1 MPASSKR
8 ALIQIHF
15 CVVLWGFTA
24 ILGKAITLP
33 ALPLV
38 WWRMILVTTA
48 LALLPRFW
56 KGIATLSPR
65 LLATFAGIGV
75 IVAVHWVT
83 FYGSIKLSNA
93 SVAATCMAFTPLFIA
108 FIEPVFARR
117 KFDTNELVFGLAV
130 IPGIVLVVGGI
141 PSGMRLGL
149 VVGIVSAFLAAVF
162 GMLNK
167 RFIEHADALSVT
179 GLEIGAGVLCLTLV
193 VPMMTST
200 DSIFVRPSA
209 HDATLLVVL
218 ALGCTLLPFALSL
231 VALRHLS
238 AFTQALAI
246 NMEPVYAII
255 LAIALLGEQ
264 HELNRGFYL
273 GVAIV
278 FAAVFCHP
286 FVRRTEPIWMKIEN

>member
-15 CVVLWGFTA
+15 CVLLWGFTA

-38 WWRMILVTTA
+38 WWRMLLVTAA

-56 KGIATLSPR
+56 KGIASLSPR
-65 LLATFAGIGV
+65 LIAIYAGVGV
-75 IVAVHWVT
+75 VVTAHWIT

-108 FIEPVFARR
+108 FIEPVFVRR

-149 VVGIVSAFLAAVF
+149 VAGIVSAFLAAIF

-179 GLEIGAGVLCLTLV
+179 GLEIGAGVLCLTV
-193 VPMMTST
+193 FAPIMTSAS
-200 DSIFVRPSA
+200 SIFVRPSA
-209 HDATLLVVL
+209 HDAILLAVL
-218 ALGCTLLPFALSL
+218 AIGCTLLPFALSL

-238 AFTQALAI
+238 AFTQALAV

-264 HELNRGFYL
+264 RELNRSFYL

-278 FAAVFCHP
+278 FAAVFSHP
-286 FVRRTEPIWMKIEN
+286 FVHRTEPIGMKID

>member
-15 CVVLWGFTA
+15 CVLLWGFTA
-24 ILGKAITLP
+24 ILGKTITLP

-38 WWRMILVTTA
+38 WWRMVLVTIA

-56 KGIATLSPR
+56 KGIATLSPP
-65 LLATFAGIGV
+65 LLATYAGVGV

-93 SVAATCMAFTPLFIA
+93 SVAATCMAFAPLFVA
-108 FIEPVFARR
+108 FIEPAFARR

-149 VVGIVSAFLAAVF
+149 VVGIFSAFLAAVF

-179 GLEIGAGVLCLTLV
+179 GLEMGAGVVCLTLV
-193 VPMMTST
+193 SPMMTST
-200 DSIFVRPSA
+200 DSVFVRPSA
-209 HDATLLVVL
+209 HDAILLVVL

-231 VALRHLS
+231 VALRNMS

-264 HELNRGFYL
+264 RELNRGFYL

-278 FAAVFCHP
+278 LAAVFCHP
-286 FVRRTEPIWMKIEN
+286 FVQRTEPIRMKIEN